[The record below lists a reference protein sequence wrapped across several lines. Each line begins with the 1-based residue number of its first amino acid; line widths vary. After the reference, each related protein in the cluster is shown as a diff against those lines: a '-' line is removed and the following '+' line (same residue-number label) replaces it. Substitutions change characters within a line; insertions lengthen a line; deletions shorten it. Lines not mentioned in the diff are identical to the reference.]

1 MYSFK
6 IKEVNNEAIKVH
18 PSEPIVFIFRFEGGG
33 SEECS
38 LLAEALSVALQVC

>member
-1 MYSFK
+1 MKQSKFTQ
-6 IKEVNNEAIKVH
+6 VNQLF
-18 PSEPIVFIFRFEGGG
+18 FIFRFEGGG